1 VEHDLPV
8 ARGHST
14 VVDTASDKSGS
25 TAPINI
31 LMVDDT
37 PAKLLTYEVVLHEL
51 GENLIKASSVEEALR
66 TLLKVDV
73 ALILTDVSMP
83 IVDGFDFAKIVRE
96 HPQFRTIP
104 IIFVSAIAHSDLDRL
119 RAYASGAVDYVT
131 VPIAPELLR
140 AKVKVFVDLYR
151 NRRELE
157 TLKSE
162 LEDRV
167 GKRTAQLEAYTQRLA
182 ESEQRYRSL
191 IENANDI
198 VATLDLNLVFTAVN
212 PAVQHILGYTPQE
225 LVGTS
230 LTQYV
235 PQKQVAMHAG
245 MLQRKLGGEASARYE
260 MELASKERQRYI
272 TLEVSSTLLFDSSG
286 NPVGIHAIA
295 RDISERKEAEARQL
309 VLIRELQH
317 RTKNLLA
324 VIQSIVSNTLTRS
337 RDLVSGKDAI
347 IGRLHA
353 LARAQEFVV
362 SGTSGGVP
370 LRNLVEEELSAFGAR
385 MKIDGIP
392 LIVGSTF
399 GQQFALVIHELAT
412 NAAKYGSLST
422 PKGYVLINWE
432 VKHQPE
438 EPTFVFSWV
447 ERGGPP
453 VKPPSEEGFGSSL
466 ITETL
471 KGNPRILFGDLGF
484 EFAVEISMADIKI
497 GCK

>member
-1 VEHDLPV
+1 V

-212 PAVQHILGYTPQE
+212 PAVRHILGYTPQE
-225 LVGTS
+225 MVGTS

-235 PQKQVAMHAG
+235 PQNQVAMHAG

-260 MELASKERQRYI
+260 LELASKDRQRYI

-337 RDLVSGKDAI
+337 RDLVSGVGFKNRLLFNVRDTSFQLQPILMSAI
-347 IGRLHA
+347 EISTANSKPRSPNEIRGLPFSVSVIRL
-353 LARAQEFVV
+353 LPKPSSE
-362 SGTSGGVP
+362 GGFTA
-370 LRNLVEEELSAFGAR
+370 AFIKPNA
-385 MKIDGIP
+385 P
-392 LIVGSTF
+392 SCCA
-399 GQQFALVIHELAT
+399 FA
-412 NAAKYGSLST
+412 
-422 PKGYVLINWE
+422 
-432 VKHQPE
+432 
-438 EPTFVFSWV
+438 
-447 ERGGPP
+447 
-453 VKPPSEEGFGSSL
+453 VKPDTFCFGTISREIL
-466 ITETL
+466 R
-471 KGNPRILFGDLGF
+471 KGHFDRRH
-484 EFAVEISMADIKI
+484 
-497 GCK
+497 